1 MHQAYVMHRGIKR
14 KSRGFTCV
22 EADEAGL
29 TCEQF
34 DALRLPW
41 DPRRKTKYTDN
52 VAYLKSLAKPE
63 VAKPKKKATKKES
76 K

>member
-41 DPRRKTKYTDN
+41 DPRRKTKYTEN
-52 VAYLKSLAKPE
+52 VAYLKSLAKPATKP
-63 VAKPKKKATKKES
+63 AKPKKAPKES